1 MSKEIKEIILIVLAV
16 ILIIATFSGALY
28 LGLAIHT
35 SNQDLAIS
43 QINTKGVNNGN
54 FQN

>member
-28 LGLAIHT
+28 LGLAIHAN
-35 SNQDLAIS
+35 NQDLAIR
-43 QINTKGVNNGN
+43 QMDTKGVDNGG